1 MNANKYCLIHCL
13 GGRVIEIWI
22 IWNRN
27 KCLLCSTY
35 IYGLFYFFSILH
47 TCAEWFAITLVAL
60 LTFAH
65 KMRWQIA
72 TFSIFHTSRG
82 NGRIF
87 ALINVCRMG
96 EKIIHWNFVFLLVW
110 VNCYEILL
118 LLFSSITHTHKHRRV
133 LGISVFFF
141 SLFLFDDW
149 TTGGQSAFT
158 IFFFYWLLIN
168 SNNANDIFYENCFD
182 EILLLGIVADNLG
195 KIPVKCCFGRQQTIE
210 WLIVRATVCEMQ
222 RE

>member
-141 SLFLFDDW
+141 LSLFVRWLNDRRTVGIYDFLF
-149 TTGGQSAFT
+149 
-158 IFFFYWLLIN
+158 LLITN
-168 SNNANDIFYENCFD
+168 
-182 EILLLGIVADNLG
+182 
-195 KIPVKCCFGRQQTIE
+195 K
-210 WLIVRATVCEMQ
+210 
-222 RE
+222 